1 MKIIRAKILGYCMG
15 VRRAVE
21 LAENA
26 LAVNAKV
33 FSLGPLIHNEAAL
46 SDLEKRGLFV
56 LKENQIDDLSSM
68 HATAHIAAD
77 RSIATRVATRVAIRI
92 VIRAHGVPP
101 KTEKLLKERGFELV
115 DATCPLVKRSQ
126 KIAAEYAEKGWTV
139 ILAGDRNHGEVTGIA
154 GYAGD
159 NFVLVQN
166 ADEAKEFVDD
176 GRAESA
182 KNDVGGGR
190 TLGADSFAKCGAVI
204 SETFAMSTS
213 DVMPT
218 NAAPLSAVL
227 LAQTTFSKT
236 EFEKIENILRK
247 KYETLR
253 VVNTICPATKERQDA
268 LTELAPQVDGVL
280 VIGGKNSANTARL
293 FASAKKLCT
302 RAALIENADDIPD
315 DFFSLER
322 VGITAGASAPDSV
335 ICAVEQR
342 LSSK

>member
-46 SDLEKRGLFV
+46 SDLEKRGLFI
-56 LKENQIDDLSSM
+56 LKENQIDDVISGVSSVSEVPPV
-68 HATAHIAAD
+68 I
-77 RSIATRVATRVAIRI
+77 RV

-101 KTEKLLKERGFELV
+101 KTEKLLTKRGFELV

-154 GYAGD
+154 GYAGG

-166 ADEAKEFVDD
+166 ADEAKEFVGAGKTVD
-176 GRAESA
+176 A
-182 KNDVGGGR
+182 KNDVGAGK
-190 TLGADSFAKCGAVI
+190 TVDVKNDAPP
-204 SETFAMSTS
+204 TS
-213 DVMPT
+213 P
-218 NAAPLSAVL
+218 AASLSAVL

-247 KYETLR
+247 KYETFR
-253 VVNTICPATKERQDA
+253 VMNTICPATKERQNA
-268 LTELAPQVDGVL
+268 LTELAPLVDGIL

-293 FASAKKLCT
+293 FTSAKKLCA

-322 VGITAGASAPDSV
+322 VGITAGASTPDSV
-335 ICAVEQR
+335 ICAVEEK

>member
-56 LKENQIDDLSSM
+56 LKENQIDDVISGVSSVSEDPPV
-68 HATAHIAAD
+68 I
-77 RSIATRVATRVAIRI
+77 RV

-101 KTEKLLKERGFELV
+101 KTEKLLTKRGFELV

-166 ADEAKEFVDD
+166 ADEAKEFV
-176 GRAESA
+176 GAGKSVGV
-182 KNDVGGGR
+182 KND
-190 TLGADSFAKCGAVI
+190 APP
-204 SETFAMSTS
+204 TS
-213 DVMPT
+213 P
-218 NAAPLSAVL
+218 AASLSAVL

-253 VVNTICPATKERQDA
+253 VVNTICPATKERQNA
-268 LTELAPQVDGVL
+268 LTELAPLVDGIL
-280 VIGGKNSANTARL
+280 VIGGKNSANTSRL
-293 FASAKKLCT
+293 FTSAKKLCV

-322 VGITAGASAPDSV
+322 VGITAGASTPDSV
-335 ICAVEQR
+335 ICAVEQK

>member
-56 LKENQIDDLSSM
+56 LKENQIDDVISGVSSVSEVPPV
-68 HATAHIAAD
+68 I
-77 RSIATRVATRVAIRI
+77 RV

-101 KTEKLLKERGFELV
+101 KTEKLLTERGFELV

-166 ADEAKEFVDD
+166 ADEAKEFV
-176 GRAESA
+176 GAGKTVGV
-182 KNDVGGGR
+182 KNDA
-190 TLGADSFAKCGAVI
+190 LP
-204 SETFAMSTS
+204 TS
-213 DVMPT
+213 P
-218 NAAPLSAVL
+218 AASLSAVL

-247 KYETLR
+247 KYETFR
-253 VVNTICPATKERQDA
+253 VVNTICPATKERQNA
-268 LTELAPQVDGVL
+268 LTELAPLVDGIL
-280 VIGGKNSANTARL
+280 VIGGKNSANTSRL
-293 FASAKKLCT
+293 FTSAKKLCV
-302 RAALIENADDIPD
+302 RAALVENADDIPD

-322 VGITAGASAPDSV
+322 VGITAGASTPDSV
-335 ICAVEQR
+335 ICAVEQK